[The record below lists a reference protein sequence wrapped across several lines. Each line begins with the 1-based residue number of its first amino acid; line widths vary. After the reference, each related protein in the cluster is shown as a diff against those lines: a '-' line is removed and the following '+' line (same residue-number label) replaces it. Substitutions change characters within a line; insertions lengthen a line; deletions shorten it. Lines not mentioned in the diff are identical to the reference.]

1 MADPAQFFSDG
12 RVLRDVHQAAE
23 RVAAEQRALRPAHE
37 LDLLD
42 AEQLDARR
50 VRVELRDAVD
60 DTSSRAGLFGLEPM
74 PRKRA
79 LLSLRA
85 VNSLKN
91 VFGAYCAASLTLS
104 TPAFSIVSRVTAV
117 TLTGASWT
125 FSGSFS
131 ARTVTVGRR
140 SRIVPSSS

>member
-1 MADPAQFFSDG
+1 MLD
-12 RVLRDVHQAAE
+12 
-23 RVAAEQRALRPAHE
+23 E
-37 LDLLD
+37 L
-42 AEQLDARR
+42 AFNCGTPSMN
-50 VRVELRDAVD
+50 VV
-60 DTSSRAGLFGLEPM
+60 TAGLFGLEPM

-85 VNSLKN
+85 VNSLKK

-104 TPAFSIVSRVTAV
+104 TPAFSMVSWVTAV

-125 FSGSFS
+125 FSGSFC

-140 SRIVPSSS
+140 TRIVPSSSCVAWELDDWPNAGETKDIKAARTEIDTRCTCKVEDIWEEIVPRSV